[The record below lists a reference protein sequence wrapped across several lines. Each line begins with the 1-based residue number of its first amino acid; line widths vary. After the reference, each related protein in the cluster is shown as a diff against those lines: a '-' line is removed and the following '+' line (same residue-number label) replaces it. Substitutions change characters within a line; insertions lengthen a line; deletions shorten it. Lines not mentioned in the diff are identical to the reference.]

1 MVSLCCPLFWPFLL
15 CFCFALAVHILCAH
29 RATPQAT
36 VPMTHTTRRSRAT
49 GYSSVSEAYEEG
61 EELALAGSVVVLNSC
76 EELELEGDELETVE
90 IVEGGQG
97 RNR

>member
-1 MVSLCCPLFWPFLL
+1 MG
-15 CFCFALAVHILCAH
+15 
-29 RATPQAT
+29 
-36 VPMTHTTRRSRAT
+36 RAT